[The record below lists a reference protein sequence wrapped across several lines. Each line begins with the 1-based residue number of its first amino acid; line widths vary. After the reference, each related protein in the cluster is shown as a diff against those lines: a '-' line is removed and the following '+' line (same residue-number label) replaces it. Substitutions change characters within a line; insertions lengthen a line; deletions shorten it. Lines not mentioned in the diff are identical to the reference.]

1 MNEERDPF
9 SKLFFFLS
17 LITNRKE
24 KISNVSLHA
33 TDNLFEDFEK
43 WNPSSKSNP
52 KDLEMIGEKKKI
64 AHEVVLSA
72 LKLSVAVLKLS
83 VTISSLNII
92 TNADYVI
99 SKMKVESGV

>member
-1 MNEERDPF
+1 
-9 SKLFFFLS
+9 
-17 LITNRKE
+17 
-24 KISNVSLHA
+24 
-33 TDNLFEDFEK
+33 
-43 WNPSSKSNP
+43 
-52 KDLEMIGEKKKI
+52 MIGEKKKI
-64 AHEVVLSA
+64 AHEAVLSA